1 MNKSKVM
8 SLVTVLLFWVPMM
21 LLSLL
26 LIHNAMLYFTH
37 GGEYGILPEKVV
49 ARQDLVWRVCF
60 YLHLPFGSICLF
72 IPSVLLMRNMI
83 PLKVALHRAIG
94 KLYVYSTLAIV
105 CPTGI
110 YLALYA
116 KGGLVTQ
123 VGFVLQGILLYY
135 FTWRGLQA
143 ILKGQIQE
151 HRRMMVRSYAVAAVV
166 ISFRVLHII
175 FFLINVR
182 YQDNYAL
189 SQWLG
194 LTGNILLAEILLISR
209 NSFTKTSISL

>member
-21 LLSLL
+21 LLSIL

>member
-151 HRRMMVRSYAVAAVV
+151 HRRMMVRSYVVAAVV

>member
-83 PLKVALHRAIG
+83 PLKVDLHRTIG
-94 KLYVYSTLAIV
+94 KLYVYSTFAIV

-123 VGFVLQGILLYY
+123 IGFVLQGILLYY

>member
-21 LLSLL
+21 LLSIL

-83 PLKVALHRAIG
+83 PLKVDLHRTIG

>member
-166 ISFRVLHII
+166 ISFRVLHIV

>member
-1 MNKSKVM
+1 MNKTKVM
-8 SLVTVLLFWVPMM
+8 SLVVLLLFWIPML

-49 ARQDLVWRVCF
+49 ARQDLLWRACF

-72 IPSVLLMRNMI
+72 IPLVLLMRNLI
-83 PLKVALHRAIG
+83 ALKAQKHRTIG
-94 KLYVYSTLAIV
+94 MLYVFSTLAIV
-105 CPTGI
+105 CPTGM

-116 KGGLVTQ
+116 KGGVITQ
-123 VGFVLQGILLYY
+123 VGFILQGILLYY

-143 ILKGQIQE
+143 ILKGRIEE
-151 HRRMMVRSYAVAAVV
+151 HRQMMIRSYAVAAVV
-166 ISFRVLHII
+166 ISFRLLHII
-175 FFLINVR
+175 FFLLNVR

-194 LTGNILLAEILLISR
+194 LTANILLAEIVLVIR
-209 NSFTKTSISL
+209 NPFTKTSISL

>member
-1 MNKSKVM
+1 M

-151 HRRMMVRSYAVAAVV
+151 HRRMMVRSYVVAAVV

>member
-110 YLALYA
+110 CLALYA

>member
-1 MNKSKVM
+1 M

-123 VGFVLQGILLYY
+123 VGFILQGILLYY